1 MLKLGRSSRSAYSLR
16 RVIWPDPCAIKEKT
30 NSRWL
35 LALSLAEGIHKFL
48 QLRTPL
54 DLEKDLVVV
63 ICHLDIKVFDRSR
76 HGLRGKVGHFSAVFR
91 RFCVDFACVDSVV

>member
-1 MLKLGRSSRSAYSLR
+1 MRKLGRTSRCAYSLG
-16 RVIWPDPCAIKEKT
+16 RVVWPNPCAIKQET

-63 ICHLDIKVFDRSR
+63 IRHLDIKVFDWCR
-76 HGLRGKVGHFSAVFR
+76 HGLRGEVGHFSAVFR
-91 RFCVDFACVDSVV
+91 RFCAGSACMDSVV